1 MGCYFLF
8 ALALRFKLNYHMQ
21 NKNQPQAAKN
31 KHTLQYDAVVAAPFG
46 AVGIAI
52 QGVQVAIELLTNPH
66 DQKPA
71 EHKLSAQVANQ
82 ITAYFNN
89 AHNDFN
95 LPLIYK
101 GTPFQR
107 RVWQAISAIPCGR
120 VLTYGEIAEQIG
132 SGPRAVANA
141 CGANHLPLVIPCHR
155 VVAKNG
161 LGGYMRGQKDG
172 LKIKQ
177 WLLKHEGITFKKS
190 KPVCLK

>member
-1 MGCYFLF
+1 
-8 ALALRFKLNYHMQ
+8 MQ
-21 NKNQPQAAKN
+21 TNN
-31 KHTLQYDAVVAAPFG
+31 KHPLQYDAVLTVPFG
-46 AVGIAI
+46 AIGIAV
-52 QGVQVAIELLTNPH
+52 QGVQVVIELLA
-66 DQKPA
+66 DQHPPKPA
-71 EHKLSAQVANQ
+71 QHKMAEKVVLQIEAYLS
-82 ITAYFNN
+82 N

-95 LPLIYK
+95 LPLVYK

-161 LGGYMRGQKDG
+161 LGGYMRGQVDG
-172 LKIKQ
+172 LKIKK
-177 WLLKHEGITFKKS
+177 WLLKHEGITFQKS
-190 KPVCLK
+190 KPMWPK

>member
-1 MGCYFLF
+1 
-8 ALALRFKLNYHMQ
+8 MQ
-21 NKNQPQAAKN
+21 NKSLSQVTKN
-31 KHTLQYDAVVAAPFG
+31 KLPLQYDAIVTAPFG

-52 QGVQVAIELLTNPH
+52 QGVQVAIELLPH
-66 DQKPA
+66 QHDAKPA
-71 EHKLSAQVANQ
+71 VQKLTSQIASQ
-82 ITAYFNN
+82 ITAYFAN

-120 VLTYGEIAEQIG
+120 VLTYGEIAQQIG

-141 CGANHLPLVIPCHR
+141 CGANNLPLVIPCHR

-161 LGGYMRGQKDG
+161 LGGFMQGNKDG
-172 LKIKQ
+172 LKIKK
-177 WLLKHEGITFKKS
+177 WLLKHEGVSVKSSQKTKKAKVKVTEKG
-190 KPVCLK
+190 KPV

>member
-1 MGCYFLF
+1 MHNKS
-8 ALALRFKLNYHMQ
+8 LAHTQ
-21 NKNQPQAAKN
+21 KN
-31 KHTLQYDAVVAAPFG
+31 KHPLQYDAIVIAPFG

-52 QGVQVAIELLTNPH
+52 QGVQVAIELLS
-66 DQKPA
+66 DQQEPKVA
-71 EHKLSAQVANQ
+71 EHKLTSQVANQ
-82 ITAYFNN
+82 ISAYFAN

-120 VLTYGEIAEQIG
+120 VLTYGEIALQIG
-132 SGPRAVANA
+132 SGARAVANA

-161 LGGYMRGQKDG
+161 LGGFMQGNKDG
-172 LKIKQ
+172 AKIKK
-177 WLLKHEGITFKKS
+177 WLLKHEGVTIKSAQKAKTLKS
-190 KPVCLK
+190 KSTQKNVLV